1 MTLGSARGTAGT
13 GQMVPRSPGPLLYWV
28 LVWALG
34 RQEGV
39 QDPAPPPQNRA
50 HGGVGGAGH
59 RGEQGRGGA
68 LTQERTEADLQ
79 KGKVRAMQVWGR
91 GPG

>member
-1 MTLGSARGTAGT
+1 MTLGSARGRLVQGRWSP
-13 GQMVPRSPGPLLYWV
+13 GPPGPLLYWV

-39 QDPAPPPQNRA
+39 PDPAPPLTEQSPRRWREQGTVGNRA
-50 HGGVGGAGH
+50 
-59 RGEQGRGGA
+59 GGA

-79 KGKVRAMQVWGR
+79 EGKVRAMQVWGR